1 MSLPKR
7 PAVVFAIGMSLAVL
21 MWLVTILFLNQPQCP
36 ADYTQQ
42 QIDQSNCVVGAN
54 IGYGMGIF
62 ASIGITVIT
71 VMVALVMALSES
83 VKNKKTGH

>member
-1 MSLPKR
+1 
-7 PAVVFAIGMSLAVL
+7 MSLAVL

-62 ASIGITVIT
+62 ASIGMATITVVVTLI
-71 VMVALVMALSES
+71 MALMALV
-83 VKNKKTGH
+83 KKQK